1 MTEAAIGK
9 PKHALSVERVF
20 RAVGDGTRVRILHLL
35 RGGALCVGDLVAV
48 LDVPQPT
55 ASRHLAY
62 LRRSGLVLDER
73 RGQWSFY
80 KLAAPATGF
89 HRKLI
94 ECLDAALTPQ
104 SREDEAALA
113 KLQRRGG
120 CCPQHVAAK
129 GKGDGR

>member
-1 MTEAAIGK
+1 
-9 PKHALSVERVF
+9 L
-20 RAVGDGTRVRILHLL
+20 
-35 RGGALCVGDLVAV
+35 

-89 HRKLI
+89 HRKLM

-113 KLQRRGG
+113 TLQRRGG
-120 CCPQHVAAK
+120 CCPQHVAS
-129 GKGDGR
+129 RRSSR